1 VKFELLNKINF
12 IKKIVDFM
20 NDEKSQKVP
29 LGNRIAFAFGEVG
42 DNTAFQTF
50 SFLIFT
56 FYFAVVGVPI
66 LWITAGFII
75 WSLWNSINDPL
86 IGYLSDRTK
95 TKWGRRIP
103 WMVGATIPLA
113 IVMILLFTP
122 PIALGSD
129 VINFLYFMIILM
141 LFDTTYTAFNLNYN
155 AIFSEMYVTM
165 EARSSVGKV
174 RISFVMVAL
183 IFAFLLPTLIIENI
197 TGVLP
202 DTDPPISD
210 PNTLGQYQ
218 LTGIIAA
225 IIIVITYFIILKWGV
240 KEPKHFSKDAETAM
254 SFKNT
259 VKYTFKNKSFQWFLI
274 PALGTWIVINILP
287 TLAPLFMI
295 HALEIEDTELI
306 GIILAVEFIVA
317 ALSTPLWEKIRVK
330 KGARMTGLIG
340 IAAWLI
346 PIIVFA
352 FSVSIEMAFV
362 VQIFN
367 GIGLGG
373 GLYFYDQCIA
383 EIIDEDEIIHG
394 TRRSGIHYA
403 VLNFF
408 IRVSTIINFFIIGIV
423 FSTMDWQEYT
433 PNPGIDTILGLQ
445 ILMGVYPAI
454 VLIFSLV
461 GLYFYPIKGDR
472 LMKNRKKLAELHEE
486 KISKSN

>member
-1 VKFELLNKINF
+1 MTEKPSL
-12 IKKIVDFM
+12 
-20 NDEKSQKVP
+20 DESQKIP
-29 LGNRIAFAFGEVG
+29 LKKKIAFAFGEVG

-56 FYFAVVGVPI
+56 FYFAIVGLPV
-66 LWITAGFII
+66 LWITTGFIL
-75 WSLWNSINDPL
+75 WSLWNGINDPL

-95 TKWGRRIP
+95 SKWGRRIP

-122 PIALGSD
+122 PVALNSPLT
-129 VINFLYFMIILM
+129 NFIYFFIILM

-183 IFAFLLPTLIIENI
+183 IFAFLLPTLIIDNI
-197 TGVLP
+197 LGVDP
-202 DTDPPISD
+202 DTSLTD

-225 IIIVITYFIILKWGV
+225 IIIIISYFIILKWGV
-240 KEPKHFSKDAETAM
+240 KEPKHISKDAETAL
-254 SFKNT
+254 SFTKT
-259 VKYTFKNKSFQWFLI
+259 IKYTFKNKSFQWFLI

-287 TLAPLFMI
+287 TLAPLFMT
-295 HALEIEDTELI
+295 HALNILDPILI
-306 GIILAVEFIVA
+306 GLLLAVEFIVA
-317 ALSTPLWEKIRVK
+317 ALSTPLWEKIRTM
-330 KGARMTGLIG
+330 KGARAAGLIG
-340 IAAWLI
+340 IAAWI
-346 PIIVFA
+346 SPIIIFA
-352 FSVSIEMAFV
+352 FSISIEMAFI

-383 EIIDEDEIIHG
+383 EIIDEDEITHG
-394 TRRSGIHYA
+394 TRRSGIYYA
-403 VLNFF
+403 VLNFL
-408 IRVSTIINFFIIGIV
+408 IRISAIINFFIIAIV
-423 FSTMDWQEYT
+423 FTTVDWYTYT
-433 PNPGIDTILGLQ
+433 PNPSVDTILGLQ

-454 VLIFSLV
+454 VLVISWI
-461 GLYFYPIKGDR
+461 GMYFYPIKGER
-472 LMKNRKKLAELHEE
+472 LIVNRKKLTELHEKKQRMHE
-486 KISKSN
+486 

>member
-12 IKKIVDFM
+12 IKRIVDFM
-20 NDEKSQKVP
+20 SDKKSQKVP
-29 LGNRIAFAFGEVG
+29 LGKRIAFAFGEVG
-42 DNTAFQTF
+42 DNTAYQTF

-56 FYFAVVGVPI
+56 FYFVVVRVPI
-66 LWITAGFII
+66 LWIMAGFII

-122 PIALGSD
+122 PIAFGSD
-129 VINFLYFMIILM
+129 VINFVYFMIILL

-165 EARSSVGKV
+165 EARRSVGKI

-197 TGVLP
+197 LGVDP
-202 DTDPPISD
+202 DTSLPD
-210 PNTLGQYQ
+210 PNTIGQYQ

-225 IIIVITYFIILKWGV
+225 IIIVITYFIMLKWGV
-240 KEPKHFSKDAETAM
+240 KEPKLFSKDAETAM

-259 VKYTFKNKSFQWFLI
+259 LKNTFKNRSFQWFLI

-295 HALEIEDTELI
+295 HALGVLDTELI
-306 GIILAVEFIVA
+306 GIILAIEFIVA

-330 KGARMTGLIG
+330 KGARMAGLIG
-340 IAAWLI
+340 IAAWII
-346 PIIVFA
+346 PIVVFA

-403 VLNFF
+403 VLNFL
-408 IRVSTIINFFIIGIV
+408 IRISAIINFFIIGIV
-423 FSTMDWQEYT
+423 FSTTDWYEYT
-433 PNPGIDTILGLQ
+433 PNPGMDTILGLQ

-454 VLIFSLV
+454 VLIFSLI
-461 GLYFYPIKGDR
+461 GLYFYPIKGER
-472 LMKNRKKLAELHEE
+472 LMINRKKLTELHEE
-486 KISKSN
+486 KISRSN

>member
-1 VKFELLNKINF
+1 
-12 IKKIVDFM
+12 M
-20 NDEKSQKVP
+20 NEKKSQKVP
-29 LGNRIAFAFGEVG
+29 LRKRIAFAMGEVG
-42 DNTAFQTF
+42 DNTALQIF

-56 FYFAVVGVPI
+56 FYFTIVKLPI
-66 LWITAGFII
+66 DWIIGGFVL

-103 WMVGATIPLA
+103 WMAGATIPLA

-129 VINFLYFMIILM
+129 LLNFIYFFVILV

-165 EARSSVGKV
+165 EERSSTGKV

-183 IFAFLLPTLIIENI
+183 IFAFLLPTLIIEDLL
-197 TGVLP
+197 VDSP
-202 DTDPPISD
+202 Q
-210 PNTLGQYQ
+210 TLGEYQ

-225 IIIVITYFIILKWGV
+225 VVIIITYFIILKWGV
-240 KEPKHFSKDAETAM
+240 KEPKHISKDAETAM
-254 SFKNT
+254 SF
-259 VKYTFKNKSFQWFLI
+259 VKTLKTTFKNKSFLWFLI
-274 PALGTWIVINILP
+274 PALGTWIAIGILP

-295 HALEIEDTELI
+295 HVLGVLDAELI
-306 GIILAVEFIVA
+306 GLVLALQFVVA
-317 ALSTPLWEKIRVK
+317 AVSTPLWEWIRVK
-330 KGARMTGLIG
+330 KGARMVGLIG
-340 IAAWLI
+340 ITTWII
-346 PIIVFA
+346 PIIIFA
-352 FSVSIEMAFV
+352 FSISIEMVFI

-383 EIIDEDEIIHG
+383 EIIDEDEVKQG
-394 TRRSGIHYA
+394 TRRSGIYYA

-408 IRVSTIINFFIIGIV
+408 IRLSAIINFILIGIV
-423 FSTMDWQEYT
+423 FRTTDWQNYD
-433 PNPGIDTILGLQ
+433 PVPGLDTILGLK

-454 VLIFSLV
+454 VLGLSLI
-461 GLYFYPIKGDR
+461 GMYYYPIKGDKLKENR
-472 LMKNRKKLAELHEE
+472 MKLTALHEE
-486 KISKSN
+486 KKKSSE